1 MQSTKTKSAAWAL
14 LASAGVMLISFYAL
28 SAKDMTNQP
37 NKTTVKIK
45 ITVPRRTVSAT
56 LNDSRAAREFLALLP
71 LTLELTD
78 FGQTEKIAD
87 LPQKLSTK
95 GAPAGFTPQKGDLAY
110 YAPWGNLAIFRRDFR
125 YSENLIKLGRIE
137 TGLEALDFP
146 GHIKAVFER
155 EEN

>member
-28 SAKDMTNQP
+28 SAKDMMNQP
-37 NKTTVKIK
+37 TETNIKIK
-45 ITVPRRTVSAT
+45 ITVSGQTVSAA
-56 LNDSRAAREFLALLP
+56 LNDSRAAQEFLALLP

-87 LPQKLSTK
+87 LPQKLSTV
-95 GAPAGFTPQKGDLAY
+95 GAPAGFTPEKGDLAY

-137 TGLEALDFP
+137 TGLEALDVP
-146 GHIKAVFER
+146 GHVKAVFER

>member
-1 MQSTKTKSAAWAL
+1 MQSHKTKSAAWAL
-14 LASAGVMLISFYAL
+14 LACTGLMLISFYAL
-28 SAKDMTNQP
+28 SAKDMMNQP
-37 NKTTVKIK
+37 AETNVKIK
-45 ITVPRRTVSAT
+45 ITVSGQTVSAA
-56 LNDSRAAREFLALLP
+56 LNDSRAAQEFLALLP

-87 LPQKLSTK
+87 LPQKLSAA
-95 GAPAGFTPQKGDLAY
+95 GAPAGFTPKKGDLAY

-137 TGLEALDFP
+137 TGPEALNAP
-146 GHIKAVFER
+146 GRLKAVFER